1 MSIEPL
7 MKKKWNF
14 NDMPDQSGKIV
25 VVTGANSGLGF
36 IATRELAKRNA
47 EVIMACRN
55 LEKAGKAKNDI
66 LKQYPNAKLHVMKLD
81 QASLA
86 SVKTFAEEFKSKFSK
101 LDILLNNAGIMQPPK
116 RETEDG
122 FELQIGVNH
131 LGQFALT
138 GQLFDALKKSKN
150 ARVVAVSSIAH
161 KTGKINF
168 EDLMSEK
175 KYSRNAAYSQSKFAN
190 VLFGYELA
198 RKLKEH
204 NINNIKSVVS
214 HPGYSNTSLQ
224 QNGPAIGGKSML
236 SRIYAVT
243 DRLIAM
249 SADKGSLS
257 LLYACTMPDVESGD
271 FIGPGGIYQARGF
284 PKRYKSVKSTY
295 NEEDA
300 KKLWEVSENLTGIK
314 FSF

>member
-1 MSIEPL
+1 MSMSIEPL

-55 LEKAGKAKNDI
+55 LEKAEKTKNDI

-86 SVKTFAEEFKSKFSK
+86 SVKAFVEEFKSKFSK

-131 LGQFALT
+131 LQIYICDQG
-138 GQLFDALKKSKN
+138 S
-150 ARVVAVSSIAH
+150 RVRV
-161 KTGKINF
+161 K
-168 EDLMSEK
+168 
-175 KYSRNAAYSQSKFAN
+175 R
-190 VLFGYELA
+190 
-198 RKLKEH
+198 H
-204 NINNIKSVVS
+204 N
-214 HPGYSNTSLQ
+214 
-224 QNGPAIGGKSML
+224 
-236 SRIYAVT
+236 
-243 DRLIAM
+243 
-249 SADKGSLS
+249 
-257 LLYACTMPDVESGD
+257 E
-271 FIGPGGIYQARGF
+271 
-284 PKRYKSVKSTY
+284 
-295 NEEDA
+295 
-300 KKLWEVSENLTGIK
+300 
-314 FSF
+314 